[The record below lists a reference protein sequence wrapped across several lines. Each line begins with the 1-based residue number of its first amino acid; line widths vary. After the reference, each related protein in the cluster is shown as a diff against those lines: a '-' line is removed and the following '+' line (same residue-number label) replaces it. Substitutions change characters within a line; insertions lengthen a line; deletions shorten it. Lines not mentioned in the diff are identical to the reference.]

1 MSLANK
7 WMRKNIPSCCN
18 SALINKQDGIIEY
31 GGKFLIFN
39 NQGGWNKQANGRN
52 MKEGISQP
60 IKNKIFTLIMY
71 HLDKNCK
78 KN

>member
-52 MKEGISQP
+52 MKVGKDSSDSWV
-60 IKNKIFTLIMY
+60 
-71 HLDKNCK
+71 LDFPK
-78 KN
+78 